1 MRTNENFNER
11 VIRLVAGVTIASF
24 FIYHNSVWALLGL
37 IPFITGASG
46 FCPLY
51 YLAGYSSNK

>member
-1 MRTNENFNER
+1 MEANVNFNER

-51 YLAGYSSNK
+51 YLVGYSSNK

>member
-1 MRTNENFNER
+1 MKTNENFNER
-11 VIRLVAGVTIASF
+11 VIRLVTGVTIASF
-24 FIYHNSVWALLGL
+24 FIYHNSFWAILGL

>member
-1 MRTNENFNER
+1 MKANESFNER

-24 FIYHNSVWALLGL
+24 FIYHNSVWAILGL

-51 YLAGYSSNK
+51 YLIGYSSNK

>member
-1 MRTNENFNER
+1 MKTNENFNER
-11 VIRLVAGVTIASF
+11 VIRLVAGVIIASF
-24 FIYHNSVWALLGL
+24 FIYHNSIWALLGL
-37 IPFITGASG
+37 IPFVTGASG

>member
-1 MRTNENFNER
+1 MKTNENFNER
-11 VIRLVAGVTIASF
+11 VIRLVVGVTVASF

-37 IPFITGASG
+37 IPFVTGASG

-51 YLAGYSSNK
+51 YIVGYNSNK

>member
-1 MRTNENFNER
+1 MEANVNFNER

-24 FIYHNSVWALLGL
+24 FIYHNSIWALLGL
-37 IPFITGASG
+37 IPFVTGASG

-51 YLAGYSSNK
+51 YLVGFSSNK

>member
-1 MRTNENFNER
+1 MKANENFNER

-24 FIYHNSVWALLGL
+24 FIYHNSYFGFLGL
-37 IPFITGASG
+37 IPFVTGASG

-51 YLAGYSSNK
+51 YLVGYSSNK